1 MLKQDTHYLIEI
13 EDVHTHTFSVTLTV
27 PLPAALQIVSLPAWI
42 PGSYLL
48 REFARQLSGLAAR
61 QDGVE
66 VRVEQLDK
74 ATWRVSCIADAP
86 LQLRYRVHAF
96 DNSVRTAFLDG
107 QRGFFNNTSLCLR
120 VHGAEQ
126 QAHGLSLGGLP
137 EGWQVATAMPVSGTG
152 WVAANYDELVD
163 HPFELGRFWQGEF
176 TTSGV
181 RHRIV
186 VSGAL
191 PVFDGARLLAD
202 AERICA
208 AQVAFWGGVLPFDA
222 YTFFLN
228 AVDDGYG
235 GLEHRASTALIA
247 ARRDLP
253 RAGQSEV
260 SDGYLRLLGLISH
273 EYFHSWNVK
282 RLKPAE
288 FATLDYTRENY
299 TELLW
304 FFEGFT
310 SYFDELMLLRAGLI
324 DAPRYL
330 KQLAITASG
339 VLATPGRQVQS
350 VAEASFDAWVK
361 YYRPDENSP
370 NSTIS
375 YYGKGALVAL
385 ALDLRL
391 RATSAQT
398 LDDVMRGLWQ
408 RSAGGPISEADILAV
423 VTECGDAAAAQ
434 ALSAWVHGTADLP
447 LPELLDAAGVAWR
460 VDKPTVA
467 QRLGLRVSESALTGV
482 QVKQVL
488 AGSVAQA
495 AGFCAADEV
504 IACNGWRLRRLDD
517 VPLSLAAGQAGLRFV
532 VSRDQRLIEL
542 QVEWPE
548 LDAAG
553 PAPVLLSLAESTS
566 QAVRDLRHAWL
577 DA

>member
-1 MLKQDTHYLIEI
+1 MVGIDYRIEI
-13 EDVHTHTFSVTLTV
+13 ADLRAHTFSVTLTV
-27 PLPAALQIVSLPAWI
+27 AAPPALQVLSLPSWI

-48 REFARQLSGLAAR
+48 REFARHLSGLTAR
-61 QDGVE
+61 QGGVD
-66 VRVEQLDK
+66 VPVEQLDK
-74 ATWRVSCIADAP
+74 ASW
-86 LQLRYRVHAF
+86 QLRCAGAGPLVVRYDVHAF
-96 DNSVRTAFLDG
+96 DNSVRSAFLDA

-120 VHGAEQ
+120 VHGREQ
-126 QAHGLSLGGLP
+126 EAHGLSLTGLP
-137 EGWQVATAMPVSGTG
+137 EGWQVATAMPLSGEG
-152 WVAANYDELVD
+152 WLAANYDELVD
-163 HPFELGRFWQGEF
+163 HPFELGLFWQGEF
-176 TTSGV
+176 TTAGV

-191 PVFDGARLLAD
+191 PVFDGVRLLAD
-202 AERICA
+202 TERICA
-208 AQVAFWGGVLPFDA
+208 AQIAFWGGVVPFDGLEN

-228 AVDDGYG
+228 AVDEGYG

-253 RAGQSEV
+253 RVGQLET

-288 FATLDYTRENY
+288 FATLDYTQENY

-330 KQLAITASG
+330 KLLATMVSG
-339 VLATPGRQVQS
+339 VLATPGRRVQS

-391 RATSAQT
+391 RALGRLSI
-398 LDDVMRGLWQ
+398 DDVMRGLWQ
-408 RSAGGPISEADILAV
+408 RSAGGPISETDILAV
-423 VTECGDAAAAQ
+423 VSDCGDVAAAQ
-434 ALSAWVHGTADLP
+434 ALSAWVHGTDDLP
-447 LPELLDAAGVAWR
+447 LPALLEAAGVQWR
-460 VDKPTVA
+460 ADKATVA

-488 AGSVAQA
+488 AGSAAQA

-504 IACNGWRLRRLDD
+504 VGCNDWRLRRLDD
-517 VPLSLAAGQAGLRFV
+517 VPLSLAAGQSSLRFV

-542 QVEWPE
+542 RLDWPPQ
-548 LDAAG
+548 DAM
-553 PAPVLLSLAESTS
+553 PVPVLLSLADAPS
-566 QAVRDLRHAWL
+566 QPVRDLRQAWL
-577 DA
+577 GA